1 MEEDD
6 PYAQIAQLKREQD
19 RLIHEINQVKQENN
33 QVKQKYY
40 QVKQENNQVKHD
52 RDHLSKKLCISNAML
67 QLQRNK
73 SETNSMLIKNQ
84 VQDTDFIDPSE
95 FFNFIKVKG
104 YNEVDDATVA
114 RCYQSFMDRGVS
126 IPTKESIEVTRKTV
140 GTVHHYFEEMF
151 GAIMST
157 LKSIPDYN
165 GRIDKIHLGYE
176 EVLAPSKHIPD
187 YNIRD
192 KRELSAGLVQTR
204 LIIELKR
211 ETRTS
216 KGSTNLIVEG
226 LSDSISYGNAV
237 ILELLDSKNHRDAD
251 IQEYADMSIVSLAL
265 TPVELTAVRVYSEEG
280 VDEYGQI
287 NFRLKQVSTR
297 AKENPTPLLLH
308 NNNGETHQPH
318 YGYGFKLLVNAF
330 YWSSLLS
337 SWQSSLLTEIVL
349 TNREVLKL
357 SYRLGVGGSSDTYE
371 ASDFTA
377 VKIAHNPTVNLSREA
392 LIQKKISMCQPV
404 NEALHVPA
412 VLSFSRT
419 YIQMQPCGVPLS
431 VLVGSLFVH
440 HKLLSLQMNPDNDEL
455 LRTAVRPEVDAP
467 PPSRPV
473 GLLVL
478 AFLVLQHVSK
488 ALSLAHSTGVVHSDL
503 RIGNVVLASWSSQD
517 GIFVKQ
523 PVIVIDRDTEAQSPC
538 FNTVI
543 LVDWGNALDIGF
555 ITQSQPGNLSFA
567 ADEVLKLIINKR
579 WAPQSKEEW
588 ESLAYLYWVIASP
601 VLAEC
606 PWRINRTTNYED
618 LSTDRR
624 SQLQAENAGAFEKS
638 VLMMVEHAKAGGRGE

>member
-1 MEEDD
+1 MEEDAL
-6 PYAQIAQLKREQD
+6 YAEIAQLKRENY
-19 RLIHEINQVKQENN
+19 LIKHENY
-33 QVKQKYY
+33 QVKQKTYL
-40 QVKQENNQVKHD
+40 VKRELDRLKHD
-52 RDHLSKKLCISNAML
+52 RNYLSKKLCIADAML

-73 SETNSMLIKNQ
+73 SETNSMLMKNQ

-104 YNEVDDATVA
+104 YNEVDDTTVA
-114 RCYQSFMDRGVS
+114 RCYQSFVDKGVS

-157 LKSIPDYN
+157 LKSIPDYD
-165 GRIDKIHLGYE
+165 GRWHLGYE
-176 EVLAPSKHIPD
+176 EALAPSKHIPD
-187 YNIRD
+187 YNIRG

-251 IQEYADMSIVSLAL
+251 VKEYADMSIVSLAL

-308 NNNGETHQPH
+308 KNNGETHQPH

-377 VKIAHNPTVNLSREA
+377 VKIVHNPTVNLSREA
-392 LIQKKISMCQPV
+392 LIQKKISLCQPV

-412 VLSFSRT
+412 VLSFSGT

-488 ALSLAHSTGVVHSDL
+488 ALSLAHRTGVVHSDL

-538 FNTVI
+538 FNTAI

-555 ITQSQPGNLSFA
+555 ITQSKPGNLSFA
-567 ADEVLKLIINKR
+567 ADEVLKLIMNKR

-606 PWRINRTTNYED
+606 PWRINRTANYED